1 MKALNVFILTAL
13 CALVFS
19 EEDEIFESSAND
31 AYKAAVEVITIILII
46 LYLMMIIMINNKF
59 SDKIKS

>member
-31 AYKAAVEVITIILII
+31 AYKAAVE
-46 LYLMMIIMINNKF
+46 
-59 SDKIKS
+59 SCSG